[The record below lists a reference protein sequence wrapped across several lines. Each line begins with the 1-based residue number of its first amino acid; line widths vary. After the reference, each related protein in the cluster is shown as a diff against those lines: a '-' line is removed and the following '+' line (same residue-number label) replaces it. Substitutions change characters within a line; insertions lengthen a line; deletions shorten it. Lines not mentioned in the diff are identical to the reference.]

1 VVNYRIQDL
10 QLGVP
15 GGSAFVTANAEAGPG
30 GNMLLDVTIAVPGSP
45 PVTQA
50 ITIPRGSNLLSA
62 ASYTGTTLAPAFGA
76 LTPYLSPLTGPTG
89 PLHDLQIILGAGFS
103 DDGDGT
109 YARGLVEAVRMS
121 IVVGTASVAHTFGRA
136 YSAADAERAFST
148 ATDPTLPPG
157 TTPTSNAAA
166 AFPETRAAPPTQL
179 AFANDRQP
187 AQPVSG
193 EPAQPQPVA
202 APAPADPRIPDTP
215 NEPAEQPQS
224 DESDP
229 LPIRLPMGRSW
240 SQPPKPVTRCP
251 SRASTSPRSPPWDFS

>member
-1 VVNYRIQDL
+1 
-10 QLGVP
+10 
-15 GGSAFVTANAEAGPG
+15 
-30 GNMLLDVTIAVPGSP
+30 
-45 PVTQA
+45 
-50 ITIPRGSNLLSA
+50 
-62 ASYTGTTLAPAFGA
+62 
-76 LTPYLSPLTGPTG
+76 
-89 PLHDLQIILGAGFS
+89 
-103 DDGDGT
+103 
-109 YARGLVEAVRMS
+109 MS

-166 AFPETRAAPPTQL
+166 AFPETRAASPTQV

-229 LPIRLPMGRSW
+229 PADGPVVVAATQAGDTLPFTGLDVATIAALGLLLMALGAFGRLATR
-240 SQPPKPVTRCP
+240 QPAAAAARTFPARP
-251 SRASTSPRSPPWDFS
+251 